1 MLRKSTITFYK
12 KTPGD
17 EHVYKSAYCVCPLTQ
32 GSSDDE
38 ELYPTEFLYT
48 LQYLGIPNHELLLK
62 AGCPII
68 LLRNINQ
75 TAGMCNGTRLIV
87 TRLDKRVIQAEVVTG
102 TNKGHNVI
110 MRQVEMSPSYTKWPL
125 TLNHRQFPVKFCF
138 AMTINKSQGKTFDH
152 VGVYL
157 PKPVFSHG

>member
-1 MLRKSTITFYK
+1 M
-12 KTPGD
+12 
-17 EHVYKSAYCVCPLTQ
+17 CPLTQ

-48 LQYLGIPNHELLLK
+48 LQYPGIPNHELLLK

-110 MRQVEMSPSYTKWPL
+110 MRQLKCPHHIQSGL
-125 TLNHRQFPVKFCF
+125 
-138 AMTINKSQGKTFDH
+138 
-152 VGVYL
+152 
-157 PKPVFSHG
+157 SH